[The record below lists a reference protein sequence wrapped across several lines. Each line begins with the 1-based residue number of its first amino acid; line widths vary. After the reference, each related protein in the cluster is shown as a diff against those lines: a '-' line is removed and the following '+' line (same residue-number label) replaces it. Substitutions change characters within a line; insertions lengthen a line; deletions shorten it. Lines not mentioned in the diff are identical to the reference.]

1 MLVLSRKQ
9 HDVILIGDEVR
20 ITVVRIDRNQVR
32 LGIEAP
38 QHVTVLR
45 EELQLDAEERAA
57 REAWKASDVLQ
68 EPTVPGNHQHS

>member
-9 HDVILIGDEVR
+9 NDSILIGDEVR

-38 QHVTVLR
+38 THVSVLR
-45 EELQLDAEERAA
+45 EELQLDKEDRAA
-57 REAWKASDVLQ
+57 RMAWNASDRSIELIADG
-68 EPTVPGNHQHS
+68 EA

>member
-38 QHVTVLR
+38 QHVSVLR
-45 EELQLDAEERAA
+45 EELQLDAEDRAA
-57 REAWKASDVLQ
+57 REAWTNS
-68 EPTVPGNHQHS
+68 EPAEQPGVSGGAPRS